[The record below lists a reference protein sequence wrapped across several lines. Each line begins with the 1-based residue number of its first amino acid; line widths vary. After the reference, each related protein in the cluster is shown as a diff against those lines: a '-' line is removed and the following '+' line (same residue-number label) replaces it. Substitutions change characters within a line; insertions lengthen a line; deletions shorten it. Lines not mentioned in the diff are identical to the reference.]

1 RCTRRVPAL
10 LIGRCCRRIRRHR
23 LWRQLRRQ
31 LAVFCGAFCYN
42 HHADFYYSIET
53 AIWPLVRI
61 GESVAQRLGA
71 LLVCLVIL
79 LTASVVFVFYTCLLP
94 AVYFESRLRCLWH
107 LLFGHWLLVNIVFHY
122 YCAAFSDPGSPPAGC
137 TFPVVG
143 VCRRCV
149 APKPPRAHHCAVC
162 KRCVLR
168 MDHHCPWINSCVGLY
183 NYKHFVLFC
192 VYMLAG
198 CVYVALV
205 AAPVYNDHFYS
216 WDRDDDYATVHH
228 MVYYEIVLTSAV
240 ALVLGCLTAYHVFL
254 ASRNETCIET
264 HINRRMA
271 KSMLAKGL
279 TYRNPYDLGWRKN
292 LRQALCID
300 APGRSFWRHVLL
312 PSTCPASQ
320 RWTVLSDYAD

>member
-1 RCTRRVPAL
+1 
-10 LIGRCCRRIRRHR
+10 
-23 LWRQLRRQ
+23 
-31 LAVFCGAFCYN
+31 
-42 HHADFYYSIET
+42 
-53 AIWPLVRI
+53 
-61 GESVAQRLGA
+61 
-71 LLVCLVIL
+71 
-79 LTASVVFVFYTCLLP
+79 
-94 AVYFESRLRCLWH
+94 
-107 LLFGHWLLVNIVFHY
+107 
-122 YCAAFSDPGSPPAGC
+122 
-137 TFPVVG
+137 
-143 VCRRCV
+143 
-149 APKPPRAHHCAVC
+149 
-162 KRCVLR
+162 

-216 WDRDDDYATVHH
+216 WDRDDDVDAASIDASTSMAAERPALDWLFQYATVHH

-312 PSTCPASQ
+312 PSTCPPVSDG
-320 RWTVLSDYAD
+320 LSYPTTLMSVDDVIEDISVV